1 MTRNTRGGKP
11 YKSLQE
17 FLGGNELTLR
27 TQGGDSRN
35 LQADATPPG
44 VELPGLFA
52 TAHYC
57 TALAT
62 LPLIAQRFWQPLLHE
77 YGPAQVGFDR
87 CFH

>member
-1 MTRNTRGGKP
+1 MTD
-11 YKSLQE
+11 LQE
-17 FLGGNELTLR
+17 FHEGRELTLR

-35 LQADATPPG
+35 MQAEVTPPG
-44 VELPGLFA
+44 VELPGLYA

-62 LPLIAQRFWQPLLHE
+62 FPPINRKFWQPLLHK
-77 YGPAQVGFDR
+77 YGLALVGFDL